1 MDDIVSRENPED
13 PSSNVLFTFTDG
25 VGRCA
30 QNVADQAAKDLG
42 FDDHDVHRHPSAI
55 QFRLVRLAGGQAS
68 RDISAAFPNQV

>member
-30 QNVADQAAKDLG
+30 QNVADQAAK
-42 FDDHDVHRHPSAI
+42 RI
-55 QFRLVRLAGGQAS
+55 R
-68 RDISAAFPNQV
+68 